1 MAFKASFNKNFSIGR
16 AIKKVLITSMTLW
29 IGGEILTQIGNV
41 INGSSSPLYTG
52 FKIIGWTVGANPTNG
67 THWSATCTPEAVF
80 SSATSVGGGCVTDTS
95 TGTGILTVIG
105 IIGFASVVME
115 FMTISF

>member
-29 IGGEILTQIGNV
+29 IGGEILTQVGNV

-52 FKIIGWTVGANPTNG
+52 FKIIGWTVTNG
-67 THWSATCTPEAVF
+67 T
-80 SSATSVGGGCVTDTS
+80 VTDTT

-115 FMTISF
+115 FMTVSF